1 MRKTIQFFSLL
12 AVLCLFINGQ
22 AFAQGSTTARITG
35 LVSSGGE
42 VLPGATVVAVH
53 TPTGAEY
60 GTVSN
65 TEGRFTLNN
74 LNVGG
79 PYRITTKFV
88 GYQASVNENIF
99 LSLGQTLN
107 LELELEE
114 SSVELEEVV
123 VTSNNVF
130 DGTRTGNETTISE
143 ETITNMPTV
152 ERGLN
157 DYTRLTPQA
166 LVGNSAATNSGGISF
181 AGINNRFNAIFID
194 GAVNNDVF
202 GLANSGTN
210 GGQAGISPISPDAL
224 EQIQV
229 VLAPFDVTLGGFAG
243 GGINAV
249 TRSGTNEFE
258 GSAYYFLR
266 NEDLSGKTPT
276 DNPGAERTKLA
287 PFSVQTY
294 GARLGGPIIKNKLF
308 FFANVEIERREEPR
322 PFIPEDYI
330 GSATTADL
338 ENVQNRLINDFG
350 YDPGGFLNNAQ
361 TTDGEKVLVKLD
373 WNISRDH
380 KLSVRHSYVKAL
392 TNIFPRPSNN
402 RVFFANYGYVFPST
416 TNSFAAEL
424 KSQLGQNASNNLI
437 FGYTRVRDDRDV
449 AGEPFPSIIMQDGPA
464 QVIAGTDNFSYSNI
478 VFQDVFTL
486 TNNFNLYK
494 GRHTFTLGTHN
505 EFFSIQ
511 NLFSIFSTPRYQYF
525 FNGVNRFLDGENPD
539 LVLFGHE
546 QLAAGQSEIRLG
558 DNAENLGPT
567 FNALQMA
574 FYVQDEWQATNDFKL
589 TVGLRADIPVF
600 LEDPPLENT
609 DFNNNTVPAIEQF
622 YNLKGARASNTP
634 NTQILL
640 SPRVGF
646 NWDVTG
652 ESSTQLRGGVGI
664 FTSRVPWVWPGG
676 MYIRNGLNSSFFVS
690 GGLPIYGN
698 PDQWR
703 TELFNATSPSGD
715 VDLFVEDFKY
725 PQVLRAS
732 AAVDQQLPWG
742 LVGSLEFLYTKTL
755 NNIDVKSVN
764 LRPATENLVGPDD
777 RPIFNKGN
785 LVDPTYTNVTLVDN
799 TNEGYTWNITA
810 QLNRQ
815 FSNGF
820 TAGMAYSFTRA
831 ESLFDGTGFIN
842 YTNWDNI
849 ISVAGKNNPPLT
861 RSDYDAASRITSF
874 LSYRKEY
881 LNNFATS
888 ISLFY
893 NGQSGQPFSY
903 VYNDN
908 DQLTSQSSNSTSNI
922 PIYVPTSQDEILLI
936 DQRDGDGNVIKTA
949 AQQWQELDA
958 FIENDDYL
966 STRRG
971 EYVERNESRTP
982 FESILD
988 IKIAQDFFITSSSGK
1003 RHTLQVSLD
1012 VFNFTNL
1019 LNKDWGRRY
1028 FVGNNSAFPL
1038 INFEGFV
1045 VDNEDNV
1052 TNIPAFTFND
1062 PGDPYAVVQSGIY
1075 SARWS
1080 AQLGL
1085 RYSF

>member
-330 GSATTADL
+330 GSASLADL
-338 ENVQNRLINDFG
+338 QAVQNRLINDFG

>member
-1 MRKTIQFFSLL
+1 MRKAIQLFSLL
-12 AVLCLFINGQ
+12 AVCCLLYHPE
-22 AFAQGSTTARITG
+22 ALAQGSTTARITG
-35 LVSSGGE
+35 FVSSGGE
-42 VLPGATVVAVH
+42 VLPGATVLAVH

-60 GTVSN
+60 GTVTN

-79 PYRITTKFV
+79 PYRITTNYV
-88 GYQASVNENIF
+88 GYDASVTDNIY
-99 LSLGQTLN
+99 LSLGQTLD
-107 LELELEE
+107 LELELKE
-114 SSVELEEVV
+114 SSLELEEVI
-123 VTSNNVF
+123 VTSNGVF
-130 DGTRTGNETTISE
+130 DGTRTGNETNISE

-166 LVGNSAATNSGGISF
+166 LVGNSAATNSGGVSF

-266 NEDLSGKTPT
+266 NEQLSGKTPT
-276 DNPGAERTKLA
+276 DNPNIERTRLA
-287 PFSVQTY
+287 PFTVNTY

-330 GSATTADL
+330 GNATVADL
-338 ENVQNRLINDFG
+338 QAVQNRLINNFG

-373 WNISRDH
+373 WNINRDH
-380 KLSVRHSYVKAL
+380 KLSVRHSYVNAN

-402 RVFFANYGYVFPST
+402 FVPFANYGYVFPST

-449 AGEPFPSIIMQDGPA
+449 AGTPFPSILMQDGPA
-464 QVIAGTDNFSYSNI
+464 QVAVGTDNFSYSNI

-494 GRHTFTLGTHN
+494 GKHTFTLGTHN
-505 EFFSIQ
+505 EFFQIQ
-511 NLFSIFSTPRYQYF
+511 NLFTIFSTPRYQYF

-546 QLAAGQSEIRLG
+546 QLAPGQSEIRLG

-609 DFNNNTVPAIEQF
+609 DFNNNAVPAIEQF
-622 YNLKGARASNTP
+622 YDLKGARASNTP

-652 ESSTQLRGGVGI
+652 NRETQLRGGVGV

-676 MYIRNGLNSSFFVS
+676 MYIRNGLNSSLFVS
-690 GGLPIYGN
+690 GGLPIYAN
-698 PDQWR
+698 PGQWQ
-703 TELFNATSPSGD
+703 TNLFNSTSPSGD

-725 PQVLRAS
+725 PQVFRAS

-764 LRPATENLVGPDD
+764 LRPSTQNLAGPDN
-777 RPIFNKGN
+777 RPIFNLGN
-785 LVDPTYTNVTLVDN
+785 PVDPTYTNVTLVDN
-799 TNEGYTWNITA
+799 TNQGYTWNITA
-810 QLNRQ
+810 SLNKQ

-820 TAGMAYSFTRA
+820 TGGLAYSFTRA

-849 ISVAGKNNPPLT
+849 ISVDGKNNPPLT
-861 RSDYDAASRITSF
+861 RSLYDAGSRITSF
-874 LSYRKEY
+874 MSYRKEY
-881 LNNFATS
+881 ANNFATS

-893 NGQSGQPFSY
+893 NGQSGQPYTY

-908 DQLTSQSSNSTSNI
+908 DQLTNQSNNSTSNI
-922 PIYVPTSQDEILLI
+922 PIYVPADRNDILLAN
-936 DQRDGDGNVIKTA
+936 QVDGEGNIIKSA
-949 AQQWQELDA
+949 DQQWEELNA
-958 FIENDDYL
+958 FIEADEYL
-966 STRRG
+966 SSRRG
-971 EYVERNESRTP
+971 DYVERNESRTP
-982 FESILD
+982 FENILD
-988 IKIAQDFFITSSSGK
+988 IKIAQDFFITTSSGR
-1003 RHTLQVSLD
+1003 RHTLQVTLD

-1019 LNKDWGRRY
+1019 LNADWGRRY
-1028 FVGNNSAFPL
+1028 FVDDNTFPL
-1038 INFEGFV
+1038 INFAGFV
-1045 VDNEDNV
+1045 PDNEGNL
-1052 TNIPAFTFND
+1052 TNLPAFTFDD

-1085 RYSF
+1085 RYTF

>member
-330 GSATTADL
+330 GSASLADL
-338 ENVQNRLINDFG
+338 QAVQNRLINDFG

-861 RSDYDAASRITSF
+861 RSYYDAASRITSF

>member
-1 MRKTIQFFSLL
+1 MRKAIQLFSLL
-12 AVLCLFINGQ
+12 AVCCLLYHPE
-22 AFAQGSTTARITG
+22 ALAQGSTTARITG
-35 LVSSGGE
+35 FVSSGGE
-42 VLPGATVVAVH
+42 VLPGATVLAVH

-60 GTVSN
+60 GTVTN

-79 PYRITTKFV
+79 PYRITTNYV
-88 GYQASVNENIF
+88 GYDASVTDNIY
-99 LSLGQTLN
+99 LSLGQTLD
-107 LELELEE
+107 LELELKE
-114 SSVELEEVV
+114 SSLELEEVI
-123 VTSNNVF
+123 VTSNGIF
-130 DGTRTGNETTISE
+130 DGTRTGNETNISE

-166 LVGNSAATNSGGISF
+166 LVGNSAATNSGGVSF

-266 NEDLSGKTPT
+266 NEQLSGKTPT
-276 DNPGAERTKLA
+276 DNPNIERTRLA
-287 PFSVQTY
+287 PFTVNTY

-330 GSATTADL
+330 GNATVADL
-338 ENVQNRLINDFG
+338 QAVQNRLINNFG

-373 WNISRDH
+373 WNINRDH
-380 KLSVRHSYVKAL
+380 KLSVRHSYVNAN

-402 RVFFANYGYVFPST
+402 FVPFANYGYVFPST

-449 AGEPFPSIIMQDGPA
+449 AGTPFPSILMQDGPA
-464 QVIAGTDNFSYSNI
+464 QVAVGTDNFSYSNI

-494 GRHTFTLGTHN
+494 GKHTFTLGTHN
-505 EFFSIQ
+505 EFFQIQ
-511 NLFSIFSTPRYQYF
+511 NLFTIFSTPRYQYF

-546 QLAAGQSEIRLG
+546 QLAPGQSEIRLG

-609 DFNNNTVPAIEQF
+609 DFNNNAVPAIEQF
-622 YNLKGARASNTP
+622 YDLKGARASNTP

-652 ESSTQLRGGVGI
+652 NRETQLRGGVGV

-676 MYIRNGLNSSFFVS
+676 MYIRNGLNSSLFVS
-690 GGLPIYGN
+690 GGVPIEGN

-703 TELFNATSPSGD
+703 SQLFNATSPSGD

-725 PQVLRAS
+725 PQVFRAS

-764 LRPATENLVGPDD
+764 LRPSTQNLAGPDN
-777 RPIFNKGN
+777 RPIFNLGN
-785 LVDPTYTNVTLVDN
+785 PVDPTYTNVTLVDN
-799 TNEGYTWNITA
+799 TNQGYTWNITA
-810 QLNRQ
+810 SLNKQ

-820 TAGMAYSFTRA
+820 TGGLAYSFTRA

-849 ISVAGKNNPPLT
+849 ISVDGKNNPPLT
-861 RSDYDAASRITSF
+861 RSLYDAGSRITSF
-874 LSYRKEY
+874 MSYRKEY
-881 LNNFATS
+881 ANNFATS

-893 NGQSGQPFSY
+893 NGQSGQPYTY

-908 DQLTSQSSNSTSNI
+908 DQLTNQSNNSTSNI
-922 PIYVPTSQDEILLI
+922 PIYVPADRNDILLAN
-936 DQRDGDGNVIKTA
+936 QVDGEGNIIKSA
-949 AQQWQELDA
+949 DQQWEELNA
-958 FIENDDYL
+958 FIEADEYL
-966 STRRG
+966 SSRRG
-971 EYVERNESRTP
+971 DYVERNESRTP
-982 FESILD
+982 FENILD
-988 IKIAQDFFITSSSGK
+988 IKIAQDFFITTSSGR
-1003 RHTLQVSLD
+1003 RHTLQVTLD

-1019 LNKDWGRRY
+1019 LNADWGRRY
-1028 FVGNNSAFPL
+1028 FVDDNTFPL
-1038 INFEGFV
+1038 INFAGFV
-1045 VDNEDNV
+1045 PDNEGNL
-1052 TNIPAFTFND
+1052 TNLPAFTFDD

-1085 RYSF
+1085 RYTF

>member
-330 GSATTADL
+330 GSASLADL
-338 ENVQNRLINDFG
+338 QAVQNRLINDFG

-1085 RYSF
+1085 RYTF

>member
-1 MRKTIQFFSLL
+1 MRKAIRLFSLL
-12 AVLCLFINGQ
+12 AVLCLWNKYDVL
-22 AFAQGSTTARITG
+22 AQGSTTARITG
-35 LVSSGGE
+35 FVSSGGE
-42 VLPGATVVAVH
+42 VLPGATVLAVH

-60 GTVSN
+60 GTVTN

-79 PYRITTKFV
+79 PYRITTNYV
-88 GYQASVNENIF
+88 GYDASVTENIY
-99 LSLGQTLN
+99 LTLGQTLD
-107 LELELEE
+107 LELELKE
-114 SSVELEEVV
+114 SSVELEEVI
-123 VTSNNVF
+123 VTSNGVF
-130 DGTRTGNETTISE
+130 DGTRTGNETNISE
-143 ETITNMPTV
+143 EAITNMPTV

-229 VLAPFDVTLGGFAG
+229 VLAPYDVTLGGFAG

-266 NEDLSGKTPT
+266 NEDLTGLTPT
-276 DNPGAERTKLA
+276 DNPDIERTQLA

-294 GARLGGPIIKNKLF
+294 GARLGGPIVENKLF

-330 GSATTADL
+330 GNATVADL
-338 ENVQNRLINDFG
+338 QAVQNRLINDFG
-350 YDPGGFLNNAQ
+350 YNPGGFLNNAQ

-373 WNISRDH
+373 WNINRDH

-392 TNIFPRPSNN
+392 TNIFPRPSNIE
-402 RVFFANYGYVFPST
+402 VFFANYGYVFPST

-437 FGYTRVRDDRDV
+437 FGYTRVRDDRDI
-449 AGEPFPSIIMQDGPA
+449 AGEPFPSIIMQDGPGR
-464 QVIAGTDNFSYSNI
+464 VVAGTDNFSYSNI

-494 GRHTFTLGTHN
+494 GKHTFTLGTHN
-505 EFFSIQ
+505 EFFQIQ
-511 NLFSIFSTPRYQYF
+511 NLFTIFSTPRYQYF

-546 QLAAGQSEIRLG
+546 QLAPGQSEIRLG

-589 TVGLRADIPVF
+589 TLGLRADIPVF

-622 YNLKGARASNTP
+622 YDLQGARASNTP
-634 NTQILL
+634 NTQVLL
-640 SPRVGF
+640 SPRLGF

-652 ESSTQLRGGVGI
+652 NRETQLRGGVGV

-703 TELFNATSPSGD
+703 SELYNATSPSGD

-725 PQVLRAS
+725 PQVFRAS

-755 NNIDVKSVN
+755 NNIDVKFVN
-764 LRPATENLVGPDD
+764 LRPSTETLDGPDN
-777 RPIFNKGN
+777 RPVFDKNNPI
-785 LVDPTYTNVTLVDN
+785 DPTYSNVTLVDN

-810 QLNRQ
+810 QLNKQ

-820 TAGMAYSFTRA
+820 SGGLAYSFTRA

-842 YTNWDNI
+842 YTNWDDI

-861 RSDYDAASRITSF
+861 RSVYDAGSRITSF
-874 LSYRKEY
+874 LTYRKEY
-881 LNNFATS
+881 ANNFATS

-908 DQLTSQSSNSTSNI
+908 DQLTSQSNNSTSNI
-922 PIYVPTSQDEILLI
+922 PIYVPGSQDDIILV
-936 DQRDGDGNVIKTA
+936 DQLDDDGNLIKSA

-958 FIENDDYL
+958 FIENDEYL
-966 STRRG
+966 SSRRG
-971 EYVERNESRTP
+971 DYVERNESRTP
-982 FESILD
+982 FENILD
-988 IKIAQDFFITSSSGK
+988 LKIMQDFFITTSNGQ

-1019 LNKDWGRRY
+1019 LNADWGRRY
-1028 FVGNNSAFPL
+1028 FVDDNTFPL
-1038 INFEGFV
+1038 INFAGFV
-1045 VDNEDNV
+1045 PDGEGNP
-1052 TNIPAFTFND
+1052 TNTPTFTFDD

-1085 RYSF
+1085 RYTF

>member
-1 MRKTIQFFSLL
+1 MRNAIQLMSLL
-12 AVLCLFINGQ
+12 AVIFLCNFQ
-22 AFAQGSTTARITG
+22 DVQAQGSTTARITG
-35 LVSSGGE
+35 SVSSSGE
-42 VLPGATVVAVH
+42 ILPGATVIAVH

-60 GTVSN
+60 GTVTN
-65 TEGRFTLNN
+65 TQGRFTLNN

-79 PYRITTKFV
+79 PYRITTNFV
-88 GYQASVNENIF
+88 GYDASVTDNIY
-99 LSLGQTLN
+99 LALGQTLD
-107 LELELEE
+107 LELSLEE
-114 SSVELEEVV
+114 SSVELEEVI
-123 VTSNNVF
+123 VTSNGVF
-130 DGTRTGNETTISE
+130 DGTRTGNETNITE
-143 ETITNMPTV
+143 EVITNMPTV

-157 DYTRLTPQA
+157 DYLRLTPQST
-166 LVGNSAATNSGGISF
+166 VGGNGGISF

-229 VLAPFDVTLGGFAG
+229 VLAPYDVTLGGFAG

-266 NEDLSGKTPT
+266 NEDLSGRTPT
-276 DNPGAERTKLA
+276 DNPDIERTKLA

-294 GARLGGPIIKNKLF
+294 GARLGGPIIKDKLF

-330 GSATTADL
+330 GNATVADL
-338 ENVQNRLINDFG
+338 QAVQDRLINEFG
-350 YDPGGFLNNAQ
+350 YNPGGFLNNAQ
-361 TTDGEKVLVKLD
+361 TTDGEKVLLKFD
-373 WNISRDH
+373 WNINRDH

-392 TNIFPRPSNN
+392 TNIFPRPSNTE
-402 RVFFANYGYVFPST
+402 VPFANYGYVFPST

-449 AGEPFPSIIMQDGPA
+449 AGEPFPSIRMQDGA
-464 QVIAGTDNFSYSNI
+464 GLVNVGTDNFSYSNI

-494 GRHTFTLGTHN
+494 GKHTFTLGTHN
-505 EFFSIQ
+505 EFFQIQ
-511 NLFSIFSTPRYQYF
+511 NLFTIFSTPRYQYF

-546 QLAAGQSEIRLG
+546 QLAPGQSEIRLG

-622 YNLKGARASNTP
+622 YDLQGARASNTP
-634 NTQILL
+634 NTQVLL
-640 SPRVGF
+640 SPRIGF

-652 ESSTQLRGGVGI
+652 NRETQLRGGVGV

-676 MYIRNGLNSSFFVS
+676 MYIRNGLNSSFFVRTFS
-690 GGLPIYGN
+690 DIPIYAN

-703 TELFNATSPSGD
+703 TQLFESASPSGD

-725 PQVLRAS
+725 PQVFRAS

-742 LVGSLEFLYTKTL
+742 LVGSLELLYTKTL
-755 NNIDVKSVN
+755 NNIDVKFVN
-764 LRPATENLVGPDD
+764 LRPSTETLEGADN
-777 RPIFNKGN
+777 RPVFDKEDP
-785 LVDPTYTNVTLVDN
+785 VDPTYSNITLVDN
-799 TNEGYTWNITA
+799 TNDGYTWNITA
-810 QLNRQ
+810 QLNKQ

-820 TAGMAYSFTRA
+820 TGGLAYSFTRA
-831 ESLFDGTGFIN
+831 ESLFDGAGFIN
-842 YTNWDNI
+842 YTNWDDI
-849 ISVAGKNNPPLT
+849 ISVEGKNNPPLT
-861 RSDYDAASRITSF
+861 RSLYDAGSRITSF
-874 LSYRKEY
+874 LTYRKEY
-881 LNNFATS
+881 ANNFATS

-893 NGQSGQPFSY
+893 NGQSGQPYSY

-908 DQLTSQSSNSTSNI
+908 DQLTSQSNNSTSNI
-922 PIYVPTSQDEILLI
+922 PIYVPASQDDILLANQI
-936 DQRDGDGNVIKTA
+936 DEDGNLIKSA
-949 AQQWQELDA
+949 GEQWEELNA
-958 FIENDDYL
+958 FIENDPYL

-971 EYVERNESRTP
+971 EYAERNESRTP
-982 FESILD
+982 FENILD
-988 IKIAQDFFITSSSGK
+988 IKIAQDFFITTSSGQ

-1019 LNKDWGRRY
+1019 LNPDWGRRY
-1028 FVGNNSAFPL
+1028 FVNDNTFPL
-1038 INFEGFV
+1038 INFAGFV
-1045 VDNEDNV
+1045 PDSEGNP
-1052 TNIPAFTFND
+1052 TNLPAFTFDD
-1062 PGDPYAVVQSGIY
+1062 PGEPYAVVQSGIY

-1085 RYSF
+1085 RYTF

>member
-1 MRKTIQFFSLL
+1 MRNAIQLMSLL
-12 AVLCLFINGQ
+12 AAIFLWNLQDVN
-22 AFAQGSTTARITG
+22 AQGSTTARITG
-35 LVSSGGE
+35 SVSSSGE
-42 VLPGATVVAVH
+42 ILPGATVIAVH

-60 GTVSN
+60 GTVTN
-65 TEGRFTLNN
+65 TQGRFTLNN

-79 PYRITTKFV
+79 PYRITTNFV
-88 GYQASVNENIF
+88 GYDASVTDNIY
-99 LSLGQTLN
+99 LALGQTLD
-107 LELELEE
+107 LELALEESSLELEE
-114 SSVELEEVV
+114 VI
-123 VTSNNVF
+123 VTSNGVF
-130 DGTRTGNETTISE
+130 DGTRTGNQTNISE
-143 ETITNMPTV
+143 EAITSMPTV

-166 LVGNSAATNSGGISF
+166 LVTGNGGISF
-181 AGINNRFNAIFID
+181 SGINNRFNAIFID

-210 GGQAGISPISPDAL
+210 GGQTGISPISPDAL

-229 VLAPFDVTLGGFAG
+229 VLAPYDVTLGGFAG

-266 NEDLSGKTPT
+266 NEQLSGRTPT
-276 DNPGAERTKLA
+276 DNPDIERTRLA
-287 PFSVQTY
+287 PFTVNTY

-330 GSATTADL
+330 GNATVADL
-338 ENVQNRLINDFG
+338 EAVRNNLINNFG

-361 TTDGEKVLVKLD
+361 TTEGEKVLVKLD
-373 WNISRDH
+373 WNVNRDH
-380 KLSVRHSYVKAL
+380 KLSVRHSYVQAT
-392 TNIFPRPSNN
+392 TNIFSTPSN
-402 RVFFANYGYVFPST
+402 VFVPFANTGVFFPST

-424 KSQLGQNASNNLI
+424 KSQFGQNASNNLI

-449 AGEPFPSIIMQDGPA
+449 IGEPFPSIRMQDGA
-464 QVIAGTDNFSYSNI
+464 GLVNVGTDNFSLSNI

-494 GRHTFTLGTHN
+494 GKHTFTLGTHN
-505 EFFSIQ
+505 EFFQIQ
-511 NLFSIFSTPRYQYF
+511 NLFTIFSTPRYQYF

-546 QLAAGQSEIRLG
+546 QLAPGQSEIRLG
-558 DNAENLGPT
+558 DEAENLGPT
-567 FNALQMA
+567 FSALQMA

-589 TVGLRADIPVF
+589 TVGLRADIPIF

-609 DFNNNTVPAIEQF
+609 DFNQNTVEDIEQF
-622 YNLKGARASNTP
+622 YDLQGARASNTP

-652 ESSTQLRGGVGI
+652 NKQTQLRGGVGV

-676 MYIRNGLNSSFFVS
+676 MYIRNGLNSSLFAS

-698 PDQWR
+698 PSQWQ
-703 TELFNATSPSGD
+703 TNLFNATSPSGD

-725 PQVLRAS
+725 PQVFRAS

-764 LRPATENLVGPDD
+764 LRPSTQNLAGPDN
-777 RPIFNKGN
+777 RPIFNLGN
-785 LVDPTYTNVTLVDN
+785 AVDPTYTNVTLVDN

-810 QLNRQ
+810 QLQ
-815 FSNGF
+815 KDFSNGF
-820 TAGMAYSFTRA
+820 TGGLSYSFTRA

-842 YTNWDNI
+842 YTNWDDI
-849 ISVAGKNNPPLT
+849 ISVQGKNNPPLT
-861 RSDYDAASRITSF
+861 RSVFDAGSRITSF
-874 LSYRKEY
+874 MSYRKEY
-881 LNNFATS
+881 ANHFATS
-888 ISLFY
+888 ISLFF
-893 NGQSGQPFSY
+893 NGQSGQPYTY

-908 DQLTSQSSNSTSNI
+908 DQLTNQSTESTSNI
-922 PIYVPTSQDEILLI
+922 PIYIPASQDDILLANQI
-936 DQRDGDGNVIKTA
+936 DEDGNLIKSA
-949 AQQWQELDA
+949 EEQWQELNA
-958 FIENDDYL
+958 FIENDEYL
-966 STRRG
+966 SSRRG
-971 EYVERNESRTP
+971 DYVERNESRTP
-982 FESILD
+982 FENILD
-988 IKIAQDFFITSSSGK
+988 IKIAQDFFITTSGGN
-1003 RHTLQVSLD
+1003 RHTFQVTLD

-1028 FVGNNSAFPL
+1028 FVNDNTFPL
-1038 INFEGFV
+1038 INFAGFV
-1045 VDNEDNV
+1045 PDGDGNP
-1052 TNIPAFTFND
+1052 TNLPAFTFDD
-1062 PGDPYAVVQSGIY
+1062 PGEPFAIVQSGIL

-1085 RYSF
+1085 RYIF

>member
-1 MRKTIQFFSLL
+1 MRKTIQLFSLL
-12 AVLCLFINGQ
+12 SLLCLLGNLE
-22 AFAQGSTTARITG
+22 AYAQGSTSSRLTG
-35 LVSSGGE
+35 TVISDGE
-42 VLPGATVVAVH
+42 ILPGATIVAEH

-60 GTVSN
+60 GTVTN

-79 PYRITTKFV
+79 PYRITTNFV
-88 GYQASVNENIF
+88 GYNASITENIY

-107 LELELEE
+107 LELVLEE

-123 VTSNNVF
+123 VTSNGVF
-130 DGTRTGNETTISE
+130 DGTRTGNETNISE
-143 ETITNMPTV
+143 EAITNMPTV

-157 DYTRLTPQA
+157 DYLRLTPQST
-166 LVGNSAATNSGGISF
+166 VGGNGGISF

-210 GGQAGISPISPDAL
+210 GGQTGISPISPDAL

-266 NEDLSGKTPT
+266 NEDLTGKTPT
-276 DNPGAERTKLA
+276 DNPDVERTKLA

-294 GARLGGPIIKNKLF
+294 GARLGGPIIKDKLF

-330 GSATTADL
+330 GNSTDIVADL
-338 ENVQNRLINDFG
+338 QAVQNRLINDFN

-361 TTDGEKVLVKLD
+361 TTEGEKVLLKLD
-373 WNISRDH
+373 WNVNRDH
-380 KLSVRHSYVKAL
+380 KLSVRHSYVQAT
-392 TNIFPRPSNN
+392 TNIFSAPSN
-402 RVFFANYGYVFPST
+402 VFVPFANTGVFFPST

-449 AGEPFPSIIMQDGPA
+449 AGEPFPSIRMQDGSGL
-464 QVIAGTDNFSYSNI
+464 VNVGTDNFSYSNI

-494 GRHTFTLGTHN
+494 GKHTFTLGTHN
-505 EFFSIQ
+505 EFFQIQ
-511 NLFSIFSTPRYQYF
+511 NLFTIFSTPRYQYF
-525 FNGVNRFLDGENPD
+525 FNGINRFLDGENPD

-546 QLAAGQSEIRLG
+546 QLAPGQSEIRLG

-600 LEDPPLENT
+600 LEDPPLENI
-609 DFNNNTVPAIEQF
+609 DFNNNTVPLIEQF
-622 YNLKGARASNTP
+622 YDLKGARASNTP
-634 NTQILL
+634 NTQVLL

-652 ESSTQLRGGVGI
+652 NRETQLRGGVGV

-690 GGLPIYGN
+690 GGLPIYSN
-698 PDQWR
+698 PNDWR
-703 TELFNATSPSGD
+703 TNLYNATSPSGD

-725 PQVLRAS
+725 PQVFRVS

-755 NNIDVKSVN
+755 NNIDVKFVN
-764 LRPATENLVGPDD
+764 LRPSTETLEGPDN
-777 RPIFNKGN
+777 RPVFDKENP
-785 LVDPTYTNVTLVDN
+785 VDPTYTNVTLVDN

-810 QLNRQ
+810 QLNKQ

-820 TAGMAYSFTRA
+820 SGGMAYSFTRA

-849 ISVAGKNNPPLT
+849 ISVEGKNNPPLT
-861 RSDYDAASRITSF
+861 RSVYDAGSRITTF
-874 LSYRKEY
+874 LNYRKEY
-881 LNNFATS
+881 ANNFATS

-893 NGQSGQPFSY
+893 NGQAGQPYSY

-908 DQLTSQSSNSTSNI
+908 DQLTSQSNNSTSNI
-922 PIYVPTSQDEILLI
+922 PIYVPASQDDILLV
-936 DQRDGDGNVIKTA
+936 DQMDDGDLIKSA
-949 AQQWQELDA
+949 AQQWQELEA
-958 FIENDDYL
+958 FIENDEYL
-966 STRRG
+966 SSRRG

-982 FESILD
+982 FENILD
-988 IKIAQDFFITSSSGK
+988 LKIMQDFFITTSDGQ

-1012 VFNFTNL
+1012 VFNLTNL

-1028 FVGNNSAFPL
+1028 FVNNNTFPL
-1038 INFEGFV
+1038 INFAGFV
-1045 VDNEDNV
+1045 PDGEGNP
-1052 TNIPAFTFND
+1052 TNTPTFTFDD
-1062 PGDPYAVVQSGIY
+1062 PGDPYAVTQSGIY
-1075 SARWS
+1075 SARWR

-1085 RYSF
+1085 RYTF

>member
-1 MRKTIQFFSLL
+1 MRKAIQLFSLL
-12 AVLCLFINGQ
+12 AVFCLLTNHN
-22 AFAQGSTTARITG
+22 ALAQGSTTARITG
-35 LVSSGGE
+35 FVSSGGE
-42 VLPGATVVAVH
+42 ILPGATVVAVH

-60 GTVSN
+60 GTVTN

-79 PYRITTKFV
+79 PYQITTNYV
-88 GYQASVNENIF
+88 GYDPSVTENIY
-99 LSLGQTLN
+99 LNLGQTLDLK
-107 LELELEE
+107 LELKE
-114 SSVELEEVV
+114 SSVELEEVI
-123 VTSNNVF
+123 VTSNGVF
-130 DGTRTGNETTISE
+130 DGTRTGNQTNISE
-143 ETITNMPTV
+143 EAITNMPTV

-166 LVGNSAATNSGGISF
+166 LVGNSAATNSGGVSF

-229 VLAPFDVTLGGFAG
+229 VLAPYDVTLGGFAG

-266 NEDLSGKTPT
+266 NEQLSGKTPT
-276 DNPGAERTKLA
+276 DNPNIERTRLA
-287 PFSVQTY
+287 PFAVNTY
-294 GARLGGPIIKNKLF
+294 GARLGGPIIENKLF

-330 GSATTADL
+330 GNATVADL
-338 ENVQNRLINDFG
+338 QAVQNRLINEFG

-361 TTDGEKVLVKLD
+361 TTDGEKVLLKLD
-373 WNISRDH
+373 WNINRDH
-380 KLSVRHSYVKAL
+380 KLSVRHSYVNAN
-392 TNIFPRPSNN
+392 TNIFPRPSNTF
-402 RVFFANYGYVFPST
+402 VPFANYGYVFPST

-449 AGEPFPSIIMQDGPA
+449 AGQPFPSILMQDGQA
-464 QVIAGTDNFSYSNI
+464 QVAVGTDNFSYSNI

-494 GRHTFTLGTHN
+494 GKHTFTLGTHN
-505 EFFSIQ
+505 EFFQIQ
-511 NLFSIFSTPRYQYF
+511 NLFTIFSTPRYQYF

-546 QLAAGQSEIRLG
+546 QLAPGQSEIRLG

-589 TVGLRADIPVF
+589 TVGLRADIPIF

-622 YNLKGARASNTP
+622 YDLQGARASNTP

-652 ESSTQLRGGVGI
+652 NRETQLRGGVGV

-676 MYIRNGLNSSFFVS
+676 MYIRNGLNSSLFVS
-690 GGLPIYGN
+690 GGLPIEGN

-703 TELFNATSPSGD
+703 SELFNATSPSGD

-725 PQVLRAS
+725 PQVFRAS

-764 LRPATENLVGPDD
+764 LRPSTQNLAGPDN
-777 RPIFNKGN
+777 RPIFNLGN
-785 LVDPTYTNVTLVDN
+785 PVDPTYTNVTLVDN

-810 QLNRQ
+810 SLNKQ

-820 TAGMAYSFTRA
+820 TGGLAYSFTRA

-842 YTNWDNI
+842 YTNWDDI
-849 ISVAGKNNPPLT
+849 ISVDGKNNPPLT
-861 RSDYDAASRITSF
+861 RSLYDAGSRITSF
-874 LSYRKEY
+874 LTYRKEY
-881 LNNFATS
+881 ANNFATS

-893 NGQSGQPFSY
+893 NGQSGQPYTY

-908 DQLTSQSSNSTSNI
+908 DQLTNQSNNSTSNI
-922 PIYVPTSQDEILLI
+922 PIYVPADRNDILLAN
-936 DQRDGDGNVIKTA
+936 QVDGEGNIIKSA
-949 AQQWQELDA
+949 DQQWEELNA
-958 FIENDDYL
+958 FIEADEYL
-966 STRRG
+966 SSRRG
-971 EYVERNESRTP
+971 EYAERNESRTP
-982 FESILD
+982 FENILD
-988 IKIAQDFFITSSSGK
+988 IKIAQDFFITTSSGR
-1003 RHTLQVSLD
+1003 RHTLQVTLD

-1019 LNKDWGRRY
+1019 LNADWGRRY
-1028 FVGNNSAFPL
+1028 FVDDNTFPL
-1038 INFEGFV
+1038 INFAGFV
-1045 VDNEDNV
+1045 PDNEGNL
-1052 TNIPAFTFND
+1052 TNLPAFTFDD

-1085 RYSF
+1085 RYTF